1 MLSFNTIRQPK
12 AISFLQNIAKKTSPS
27 NTGHFPPSRITNEL
41 LKVQIQQNNVQ
52 AMISAIHDNMG
63 KDLLPNHGHRGDMT
77 NHNLITSLLYN
88 GNNGTTSDNGYQM
101 MNRNAR
107 KPNKANHGSRPCSR
121 ISRRA
126 KRAKSGNTRRK

>member
-1 MLSFNTIRQPK
+1 MLSLNTIRQPK
-12 AISFLQNIAKKTSPS
+12 TISFLQNIAKKTSPS
-27 NTGHFPPSRITNEL
+27 NKGHFPPSRITNEL

-52 AMISAIHDNMG
+52 AMISTIHDNLG
-63 KDLLPNHGHRGDMT
+63 KDSIPNHGYKGDMM

-88 GNNGTTSDNGYQM
+88 DNNGTSSGIGYQM